1 MEAMA
6 TSSKM
11 LTKCMVQ
18 EIASSISE
26 KLPPGLPKEV
36 LEGMSTA
43 AHVKRSW
50 TALRS
55 LRHCNDTDE
64 SSIHFYSICQSLTR
78 RCRRGTD
85 QNNSSHLLR
94 KKLILLLCPR
104 VTFYYVIL
112 EKRSIHARYAVA
124 HSCLLCTLDTYH
136 IY

>member
-11 LTKCMVQ
+11 LTKCMVH

-26 KLPPGLPKEV
+26 ELPPGLPKEV

-43 AHVKRSW
+43 AHVIRSR

-85 QNNSSHLLR
+85 QNNSIHLLR

-112 EKRSIHARYAVA
+112 EKCSYTRKV
-124 HSCLLCTLDTYH
+124 CGCTLLSLMYS
-136 IY
+136 

>member
-26 KLPPGLPKEV
+26 ELPPKEV

-43 AHVKRSW
+43 AHVKRSR

-55 LRHCNDTDE
+55 LRHCSDTDE

-104 VTFYYVIL
+104 MTFYYVIL
-112 EKRSIHARYAVA
+112 EKRSYTRKVRG
-124 HSCLLCTLDTYH
+124 CTLLSLMYS
-136 IY
+136 